1 MNTPDTPDT
10 LTTVSHGAVR
20 LVQTE
25 VTDGVLVLSL
35 NDTATGNALSVAMAQ
50 ALAEALERANS
61 LTDVHCLVLRS
72 TGKYFCTGG
81 NVKDMQNGSDLMQ
94 GTIAEIEARLKA
106 SLHRITLAF
115 DALQVPSIAAVNGA
129 AVGAG
134 CDLSLMCDMRI
145 AGDGASFAESFLRLG
160 LVSGIGGAWFLTRIL
175 GRSKALELTLTSEF
189 IDAASAL
196 NIGLV
201 TRVVPSDELDC
212 VVMQMARRIAAN
224 PPRALR
230 MARRLVLDAAESTL
244 PAALEQA
251 AALQADLLSGDEH
264 KAVVSRFLKD
274 RADKTREISQTV

>member
-1 MNTPDTPDT
+1 MNTSATRG
-10 LTTVSHGAVR
+10 TTSIGTHH
-20 LVQTE
+20 LIQTE

-35 NDTATGNALSVAMAQ
+35 NDSGTGNALSVSMAR
-50 ALAEALERANS
+50 ALAEALENANAMA
-61 LTDVHCLVLRS
+61 DVHCLVLRS

-94 GTIAEIEARLKA
+94 GTVADIEVRLKA

-115 DALQVPSIAAVNGA
+115 DALKIPSIAAVNGA

-134 CDLSLMCDMRI
+134 CDLSLMCDMRM
-145 AGDGASFAESFLRLG
+145 ASDAASFAESFLRLG
-160 LVSGIGGAWFLTRIL
+160 LVSGIGGAWFLTRIV

-196 NIGLV
+196 EIGLV
-201 TRVVPSDELDC
+201 ARVVPRDELDGA
-212 VVMQMARRIAAN
+212 VMQMARRIAAN

-251 AALQADLLSGDEH
+251 AALQAELLCGQEH
-264 KAVVSRFLKD
+264 KAVVSRFLSD
-274 RADKTREISQTV
+274 RADRKRGISQKV